1 MFVFEV
7 LIYGFFAFVMSYLAK
22 NSLIKN
28 PDGVEL
34 DRYLAFAIV
43 FFAIVSGIRWG
54 VGSDFFSY
62 ATQFDTGMAES
73 NLENR
78 SNEFIWVYFVQLFS
92 ASGLHYTIGM
102 GFVAFI
108 QILFI
113 YLAFKEYKSILIYI
127 PIVMFG
133 GWFIMSLWGG
143 MRQMIVA
150 CVFVYISRWIIE
162 RKLLKYIIAIWV
174 LHYVHN
180 SALLLIPLYF
190 IPLKFH
196 LSDKRKFCLIG
207 FLTCFILGQTPIFS
221 DLINIITNF
230 AHLAGYNDYSE
241 QIANKLSGEDVE
253 TRRLG
258 PTMISYFIICLFSI
272 IYSPILKQRFNSIP
286 YFEIWYNYSFFFS
299 CGFFLFCNVSHIFIR
314 PFMYFMLFLMII
326 IAMLLQNYKEIG
338 RKSSIEYVCLI
349 FFIWLGLFWTV
360 YRLSNSTEFNFITY
374 KFFWN
379 HSLYSLK

>member
-1 MFVFEV
+1 
-7 LIYGFFAFVMSYLAK
+7 
-22 NSLIKN
+22 
-28 PDGVEL
+28 
-34 DRYLAFAIV
+34 
-43 FFAIVSGIRWG
+43 
-54 VGSDFFSY
+54 
-62 ATQFDTGMAES
+62 
-73 NLENR
+73 
-78 SNEFIWVYFVQLFS
+78 
-92 ASGLHYTIGM
+92 
-102 GFVAFI
+102 
-108 QILFI
+108 
-113 YLAFKEYKSILIYI
+113 
-127 PIVMFG
+127 MFG

-230 AHLAGYNDYSE
+230 AQLAGYNDYSE

-253 TRRLG
+253 TRSFG

-272 IYSPILKQRFNSIP
+272 IYSPILKKRFNSIP

-299 CGFFLFCNVSHIFIR
+299 CGFFLFCNVSHIFLR

-360 YRLSNSTEFNFITY
+360 YRLSNSTEFDFITY